1 MLKCRNSLCF
11 GRRERSGAILLRKE
25 AEADRVWG
33 VCVWLFEALCFSAL
47 GLEVLGLGLGEQA
60 VLGCFRLTCDEF
72 S

>member
-1 MLKCRNSLCF
+1 MLKCRSSLCF

-33 VCVWLFEALCFSAL
+33 VCVCVWVFEALCFSAL

-60 VLGCFRLTCDEF
+60 VLG
-72 S
+72 